1 MGWEALLLASLGGAL
16 IGLLLTLFGG
26 GGSVLATPWLIYVVG
41 VVDTHAAIGTSA
53 AAVAVN
59 AAIGLPRRREQGGSN
74 GPVPSPLAS
83 QGLPDR

>member
-1 MGWEALLLASLGGAL
+1 MGMETLLIAALGGML

-41 VVDTHAAIGTSA
+41 LTDTHAAIGTSA

-59 AAIGLPRRREQGGSN
+59 ATIGLGAQSRAGRVKWPCA
-74 GPVPSPLAS
+74 PSPSA
-83 QGLPDR
+83 